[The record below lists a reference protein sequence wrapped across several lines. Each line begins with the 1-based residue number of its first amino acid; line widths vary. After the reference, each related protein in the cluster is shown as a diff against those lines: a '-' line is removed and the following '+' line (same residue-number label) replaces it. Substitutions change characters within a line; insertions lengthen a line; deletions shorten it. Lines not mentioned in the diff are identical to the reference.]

1 MNVNEVSTHASAR
14 EATRSGASCGIQYLS
29 FYPRLR
35 EGGDA
40 LPPNLRQVA
49 SWFLPTPP
57 RGRRLLT
64 DDYAAIEERFLPTPP
79 RGRRLADRRIVAETY
94 EFLPTPPRGRRQR
107 GRKRKWSNT
116 RFYPRLREGGDHK
129 PQGPHVPSS
138 CFYPRL
144 REGGDC
150 GPYPYGRLAL
160 RVSTHAS
167 AREAT
172 RGAGYLRDKLAVS
185 THASAREATRS
196 VAFFLKKSTVST
208 HASAREATHTAL
220 RLPTRKDCFYP
231 RLREGGDSSHNNDS
245 LTCGCGKDSA
255 NPQCKTLFICL
266 CVRVSS
272 GYRCFRDSAIYTVVQ
287 WSLGVRATRPSVLRD
302 HRWAWP
308 RHVALAGASCSPGC
322 RSAGYRAH
330 GR

>member
-1 MNVNEVSTHASAR
+1 MRLAKGEPAGFYPRLR
-14 EATRSGASCGIQYLS
+14 EGGDRGYGKGKVPLQS

-35 EGGDA
+35 EGGDTA
-40 LPPNLRQVA
+40 WAR
-49 SWFLPTPP
+49 S
-57 RGRRLLT
+57 
-64 DDYAAIEERFLPTPP
+64 
-79 RGRRLADRRIVAETY
+79 
-94 EFLPTPPRGRRQR
+94 
-107 GRKRKWSNT
+107 
-116 RFYPRLREGGDHK
+116 
-129 PQGPHVPSS
+129 
-138 CFYPRL
+138 
-144 REGGDC
+144 
-150 GPYPYGRLAL
+150 
-160 RVSTHAS
+160 AS
-167 AREAT
+167 AAN
-172 RGAGYLRDKLAVS
+172 G
-185 THASAREATRS
+185 
-196 VAFFLKKSTVST
+196 
-208 HASAREATHTAL
+208 
-220 RLPTRKDCFYP
+220 FYP

>member
-1 MNVNEVSTHASAR
+1 M
-14 EATRSGASCGIQYLS
+14 
-29 FYPRLR
+29 
-35 EGGDA
+35 
-40 LPPNLRQVA
+40 
-49 SWFLPTPP
+49 
-57 RGRRLLT
+57 
-64 DDYAAIEERFLPTPP
+64 
-79 RGRRLADRRIVAETY
+79 
-94 EFLPTPPRGRRQR
+94 
-107 GRKRKWSNT
+107 
-116 RFYPRLREGGDHK
+116 
-129 PQGPHVPSS
+129 
-138 CFYPRL
+138 
-144 REGGDC
+144 
-150 GPYPYGRLAL
+150 
-160 RVSTHAS
+160 
-167 AREAT
+167 
-172 RGAGYLRDKLAVS
+172 
-185 THASAREATRS
+185 
-196 VAFFLKKSTVST
+196 AFFLKKSTVST

-220 RLPTRKDCFYP
+220 RLPTRKDCFYPRLREGGDVIASRTASGSLSFYP